1 MDGAE
6 TGTQPSQVS
15 LCIYKPGGR
24 KGCVRKVKRE
34 NLINVIG
41 ASLRRRAEIKLNK
54 ITVRSAETERDSPL
68 SAGGVLTRRA
78 RLSLIPAH
86 RCSCR

>member
-1 MDGAE
+1 MDGAQ
-6 TGTQPSQVS
+6 TGTLLSQVS

-24 KGCVRKVKRE
+24 KGGVQKVKRE

-41 ASLRRRAEIKLNK
+41 ASPRRRAEIKLNE
-54 ITVRSAETERDSPL
+54 ITVRSAETARESPL

-78 RLSLIPAH
+78 RLTLILPH